1 MEHFYV
7 AKPNQRPSIGHFP
20 NWSLPA
26 FASWSHFDFA
36 SNLDQRQMLHKVHS
50 STWASVHGSTLLIFV
65 PWLLVPCNILNFPN
79 ISSSTLEIW
88 FWTRSSDVPVLILL
102 WWIYH
107 CRGGKLINS
116 FYSLVGHID
125 FPIVHSNALLMEE
138 LSLLTPFSK
147 NQPEYIFLRCLQ
159 VLENSMKFM
168 SLLFR

>member
-1 MEHFYV
+1 MLQ
-7 AKPNQRPSIGHFP
+7 NQTRGRASGTFLIGVSQLLHLGPTLTSPPSWTKDKCCTNCTQALEP
-20 NWSLPA
+20 P
-26 FASWSHFDFA
+26 
-36 SNLDQRQMLHKVHS
+36 
-50 STWASVHGSTLLIFV
+50 VHGSTLLIFV

-79 ISSSTLEIW
+79 ISSSTLER
-88 FWTRSSDVPVLILL
+88 FTDVLVLRLL

-107 CRGGKLINS
+107 CRGEKLIIS
-116 FYSLVGHID
+116 IYSSVGHID

-147 NQPEYIFLRCLQ
+147 NQSDYIFSRCLK

>member
-1 MEHFYV
+1 ML
-7 AKPNQRPSIGHFP
+7 PNQSRGRASGTFLIGVSQLLHLGPTLTSPPSWTKDKCCTNCTQALEP
-20 NWSLPA
+20 RCTL
-26 FASWSHFDFA
+26 
-36 SNLDQRQMLHKVHS
+36 
-50 STWASVHGSTLLIFV
+50 HGSTLLIFV

-79 ISSSTLEIW
+79 IYSSILEIW
-88 FWTRSSDVPVLILL
+88 FSTRSSDVPVLILL

-107 CRGGKLINS
+107 CRGEKLINS
-116 FYSLVGHID
+116 FYSLVGHKD

-168 SLLFR
+168 SSLFR